1 MMLLAVILCGVIG
14 GALAKTHNNV
24 DFVNRL
30 LGTAG
35 VVDIGGYGGMI
46 SSTAVPFAMTRWTAM
61 TQENFV
67 SGCPYIY
74 WQTTFYGFLATHQPA
89 KWMVSLPFY
98 DKFCKVNV
106 YL

>member
-1 MMLLAVILCGVIG
+1 MFSSVAILVAGICN
-14 GALAKTHNNV
+14 AFAKVHNNV
-24 DFVNRL
+24 DYVNPL

-35 VVDIGGYGGMI
+35 AIDIGGYGGMI
-46 SSTAVPFAMTRWTAM
+46 PSTAVPFAMTRWTAM

-89 KWMVSLPFY
+89 KWMVSIFLR
-98 DKFCKVNV
+98 V